1 MIDSD
6 FLWVEKYRPKTI
18 DDVIL
23 PDRIKK
29 NLTQYVKKKSVPN
42 MLLSGPAG
50 VGKTTIARA
59 LLEEINADYI
69 IINGSLDAGIDVIR
83 HDVNSFA
90 SSVSFSGGR
99 KYVIFDE
106 ADQLSA
112 TVQKALRAFTEKFA
126 DSCGF
131 IFTCNYKARIIE
143 PLHSRLPEIE
153 FTLNSDETYDMATQ
167 FYKRCTSILTNE
179 NIAFDKKV
187 ISELIMKYFPDFRRV
202 IGELQKFSASGAID
216 ESIFSSTVDVDMSEI
231 FGYLKEKKFDEMREW
246 CTRNSTQDYPETYR
260 KMYSTSSDFIKSSS
274 MPGFIVTLAEH
285 MDKHTRAI
293 DPEIN
298 MAAFLT
304 EIMFEAVFKD

>member
-6 FLWVEKYRPKTI
+6 FLWVERYRPKKI
-18 DDVIL
+18 EDVIL

-29 NLTQYVKKKSVPN
+29 NLKKQVKNKSIPN
-42 MLLSGPAG
+42 MLLTGSAG
-50 VGKTTIARA
+50 VGKTTVARA
-59 LLEEINADYI
+59 LLEEVGADYI
-69 IINGSLDAGIDVIR
+69 VINGSLDAGIDVIR
-83 HDVNSFA
+83 NDVNQFA

-112 TVQKALRAFTEKFA
+112 GVQKALRAFTEKFA

-153 FTLNSDETYDMATQ
+153 FSFTEEETPEIAMQ
-167 FYKRCTSILTNE
+167 FYKRCIAILDKE
-179 NIAFDKKV
+179 NIEYDKKV
-187 ISELIMKYFPDFRRV
+187 ISELVIKYFPDFRRV
-202 IGELQKFSASGAID
+202 IGELQKNSASGKID
-216 ESIFSSTVDVDMSEI
+216 ESIFSSIHDVEMSEI
-231 FGYLKEKKFDEMREW
+231 FNLLKTKNFDGMRTW
-246 CTRNSTQDYPETYR
+246 CAVNSTQDYAQTFR
-260 KMYSTSSDFIKSSS
+260 KIYDSASKYVKSSS
-274 MPGFIVTLAEH
+274 MPGLIVTLSEYT
-285 MDKHTRAI
+285 DKHTRAI

-304 EIMFEAVFKD
+304 EIMFEATFL